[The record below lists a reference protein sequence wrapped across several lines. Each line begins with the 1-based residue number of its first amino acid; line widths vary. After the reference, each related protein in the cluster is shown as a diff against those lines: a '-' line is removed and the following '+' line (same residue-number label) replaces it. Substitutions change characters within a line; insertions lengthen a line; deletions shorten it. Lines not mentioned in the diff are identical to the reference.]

1 MEKVRAAVTT
11 VEERTVSARAPVV
24 MTASV
29 RQAAVVMGQVAC
41 VPFKNVIVMC
51 AVQAVD
57 VNKFVYGEEENGS

>member
-1 MEKVRAAVTT
+1 VERVRAAVTT
-11 VEERTVSARAPVV
+11 AEERIVSVRAPVV

-41 VPFKNVIVMC
+41 VPFKNAIVTC

-57 VNKFVYGEEENGS
+57 VNKDECNF